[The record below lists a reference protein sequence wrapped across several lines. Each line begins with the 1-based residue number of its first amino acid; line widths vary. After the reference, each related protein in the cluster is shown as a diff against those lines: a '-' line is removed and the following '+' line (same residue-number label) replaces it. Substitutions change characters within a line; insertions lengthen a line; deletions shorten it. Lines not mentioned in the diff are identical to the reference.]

1 MHTSTPPPTPPPGS
15 PPRSPGE
22 LRFHVGDSEVTTAH
36 GELLPRLADEPAAGR
51 DAGLGRKPEIAADS
65 PKRARED
72 IEHRFGELEASGV
85 GSAETNREVAERL
98 EREIA
103 AARVELK
110 ASNAGCERL
119 EGVLVAL
126 RQGAVGLY
134 QRLRPFGHLL
144 EGEGALPT
152 AAMLPGAVP
161 PSAVASAGGA
171 GPEAPTIDSI
181 DAIHLSE
188 IMLSKMVEIIS
199 GGEHGAGTSGI
210 MNLHDSS
217 GPTADDLDDDESTAE
232 DSLPHPTN
240 NIRVRSEAQQ
250 KELDR
255 KINEKSGSFFITA
268 GGDDDEEDRAE
279 EAKDDEDEGEDG
291 VGLAVGLSDAQV
303 AEALDDMVP
312 SRTFLKLSSSRQHQ
326 EQIRRNEQDARK
338 KRMLERIEMAE
349 GAERAQMSSRA
360 ARKKA
365 QTEANNRLSKMVKQG
380 QPPPLSKTKDSAI
393 ERSMMFLKQ
402 VPELL

>member
-1 MHTSTPPPTPPPGS
+1 MGISHP
-15 PPRSPGE
+15 
-22 LRFHVGDSEVTTAH
+22 F
-36 GELLPRLADEPAAGR
+36 PAQ
-51 DAGLGRKPEIAADS
+51 
-65 PKRARED
+65 
-72 IEHRFGELEASGV
+72 
-85 GSAETNREVAERL
+85 
-98 EREIA
+98 
-103 AARVELK
+103 
-110 ASNAGCERL
+110 
-119 EGVLVAL
+119 VLVAL

-152 AAMLPGAVP
+152 AAMLPGAVQP
-161 PSAVASAGGA
+161 GSLGGAPGAGGGGG
-171 GPEAPTIDSI
+171 GPDAPTIDSI

-210 MNLHDSS
+210 MNLHEANSPS
-217 GPTADDLDDDESTAE
+217 ADDLDDDESLAE
-232 DSLPHPTN
+232 DALPHPAN

-268 GGDDDEEDRAE
+268 SGEDGEEGAREEENNKKDDV
-279 EAKDDEDEGEDG
+279 DEDEGEDG

-393 ERSMMFLKQ
+393 ERSMMFLQQ